1 MSYGTARCGRL
12 LPPCFSRSSPFPLL
26 PFPVPPLSR
35 SSATLP
41 PYQRRECSRTVSPRQ
56 LEGPAA
62 PSPVVW
68 TAVRRYSPGM
78 PEPRYRR
85 DVAEQLSGASIAMMP
100 ARIGSWS
107 VAPTP
112 MSSVIPASLPT
123 ELWVSW
129 HTACTYHFGGCLHFR
144 RAQNPKAML
153 TTEMTA
159 VRMIIS
165 QESSTCYHSCT
176 QAV

>member
-1 MSYGTARCGRL
+1 MTLSEALFDSGTYWHRL
-12 LPPCFSRSSPFPLL
+12 ASG
-26 PFPVPPLSR
+26 
-35 SSATLP
+35 SSA
-41 PYQRRECSRTVSPRQ
+41 
-56 LEGPAA
+56 AA
-62 PSPVVW
+62 W
-68 TAVRRYSPGM
+68 T
-78 PEPRYRR
+78 
-85 DVAEQLSGASIAMMP
+85 IAMMP

-107 VAPTP
+107 VARTP
-112 MSSVIPASLPT
+112 MGSVIPASLPT

-176 QAV
+176 RAV

>member
-1 MSYGTARCGRL
+1 MT
-12 LPPCFSRSSPFPLL
+12 
-26 PFPVPPLSR
+26 
-35 SSATLP
+35 
-41 PYQRRECSRTVSPRQ
+41 ERTISMT
-56 LEGPAA
+56 
-62 PSPVVW
+62 S
-68 TAVRRYSPGM
+68 
-78 PEPRYRR
+78 
-85 DVAEQLSGASIAMMP
+85 
-100 ARIGSWS
+100 ARIGSGR
-107 VAPTP
+107 VGHTCEDRTTP
-112 MSSVIPASLPT
+112 VSLPT

-176 QAV
+176 RAV